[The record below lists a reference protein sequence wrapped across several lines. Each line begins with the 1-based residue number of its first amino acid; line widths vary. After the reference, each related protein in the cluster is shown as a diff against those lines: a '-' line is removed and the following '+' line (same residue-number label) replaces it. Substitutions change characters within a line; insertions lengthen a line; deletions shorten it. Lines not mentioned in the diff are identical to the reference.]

1 MESQDNILI
10 DFYKDKSET
19 TNNKEEDLKRIEQ
32 LKSVDYIQTEE
43 EKQLYEKFCQIAN
56 EDPDQKF
63 KFEHIDKLGVK
74 ADFVIIYGKK
84 GIGKTYQ
91 ISKIISDLSERDEN
105 AEVILLRNT
114 VSEFQALQKQ
124 LLVDYSPI
132 YLKGRTTNNPSLF
145 HKHLLRGK
153 KPRYMGFCAALNG
166 FSLESAKSAE
176 YPNIRLIIWDEC
188 TNVGTSTTY
197 DSGDIARFIT
207 FFDSIIRNKTN
218 VKIYIFGNFHRQ
230 TSGKVSDVLLDTLR
244 IPYGCTLKHKIV
256 ESHNK
261 KNKSSFLYINTGSL
275 YSGVD
280 TNAKVSLFSEQIQE
294 DLYGNMPKSYSS
306 MVGALNIFYSHIP
319 EWGLIFNNGIDT
331 YILLLSS
338 FSAKK
343 DKNHKELNWMIHMEK
358 FPTDNVFVHD
368 ILTSSMALYN
378 AYSKDYGVELI
389 SSEEER
395 LYIHELYEIC
405 LQRSLYYSCDIALE
419 LFKCQM
425 NYWQEKYNLGIT
437 VSFFPT
443 KNKQWK
449 GF

>member
-1 MESQDNILI
+1 M
-10 DFYKDKSET
+10 
-19 TNNKEEDLKRIEQ
+19 
-32 LKSVDYIQTEE
+32 
-43 EKQLYEKFCQIAN
+43 
-56 EDPDQKF
+56 
-63 KFEHIDKLGVK
+63 
-74 ADFVIIYGKK
+74 
-84 GIGKTYQ
+84 
-91 ISKIISDLSERDEN
+91 
-105 AEVILLRNT
+105 
-114 VSEFQALQKQ
+114 
-124 LLVDYSPI
+124 
-132 YLKGRTTNNPSLF
+132 
-145 HKHLLRGK
+145 
-153 KPRYMGFCAALNG
+153 
-166 FSLESAKSAE
+166 
-176 YPNIRLIIWDEC
+176 
-188 TNVGTSTTY
+188 GTSTTY

-343 DKNHKELNWMIHMEK
+343 DKNHKELN
-358 FPTDNVFVHD
+358 
-368 ILTSSMALYN
+368 
-378 AYSKDYGVELI
+378 
-389 SSEEER
+389 
-395 LYIHELYEIC
+395 
-405 LQRSLYYSCDIALE
+405 
-419 LFKCQM
+419 
-425 NYWQEKYNLGIT
+425 
-437 VSFFPT
+437 
-443 KNKQWK
+443 
-449 GF
+449 